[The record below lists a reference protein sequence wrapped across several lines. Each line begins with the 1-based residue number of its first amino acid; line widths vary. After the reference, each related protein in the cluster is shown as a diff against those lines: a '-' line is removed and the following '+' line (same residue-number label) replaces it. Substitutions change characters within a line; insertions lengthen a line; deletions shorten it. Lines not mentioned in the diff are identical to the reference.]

1 MDKREEAAVNH
12 RRMIDDDRFGYSQG
26 GNRWGDASRIEE
38 WSYDGHISRFA
49 VGDRDCSSSVCDVWR
64 EALRGTGY
72 EGALDGATY
81 TGNMRSVFTASGL
94 FDWLPYDP
102 AGVWRGDILLN
113 EINHVAM
120 AQGGGVVTEFS
131 LNERG
136 GIVGGRVGDQTGG
149 EARARGLYDFP
160 WDGILR
166 YNGKADGE
174 SGNGNGGDGDMNIDE
189 LMNYN
194 IHTNAGR
201 KVPFIQAM
209 GLLID
214 MSYDMPAK
222 VWDEELSEP
231 GNENSYPAWQHLVW
245 GRYYSLLVSEGK
257 SGSVDPRAIADMIA
271 SDFGDDVAKKV
282 AAELAAKLSA

>member
-26 GNRWGDASRIEE
+26 GNRWGDQSRIEE

-64 EALRGTGY
+64 EALRGTPY

-81 TGNMRSVFTASGL
+81 TGNMRAAFVGSGL

-113 EINHVAM
+113 ERDHVAM
-120 AQGGGVVTEFS
+120 AQGGGTVTEFS
-131 LNERG
+131 LNESG

-149 EARARGLYDFP
+149 EARARSLYNFP

-166 YNGKADGE
+166 YNGKADGSAANE
-174 SGNGNGGDGDMNIDE
+174 GDDMRIDE
-189 LMNYN
+189 LMTYN
-194 IHTNAGR
+194 INTNAGR

-214 MSYDMPAK
+214 MAYDMPK
-222 VWDEELSEP
+222 EVWDVVLSEP
-231 GNENSYPAWQHLVW
+231 GGENAYPAWQHLVW
-245 GRYYSLLVSEGK
+245 GRFYSRAVADAKAGK
-257 SGSVDPRAIADMIA
+257 DVDPKAVADMISRDLGA
-271 SDFGDDVAKKV
+271 EVAKAV
-282 AAELAAKLSA
+282 AGELAAKLSA